1 MKSFSLGTAVLLSLI
16 IGNPLAAAPRTGPD
30 PALVAGVDIP
40 FEQFTLANGLR
51 VIVHTDRK
59 APVVAVSV
67 WYHVGSKDEPA
78 GKTGF
83 AHLFEHLMFNGSEH
97 NSRDWFAVLQDMG
110 ATNYNGTTWF
120 DRTNYFQNVPTPAL
134 ERILFLES
142 DRMGHLL
149 GAIDQTKL
157 TNQIGV
163 VQNEKRQGDNQPYG
177 KTEYRILEGIFPEG
191 HPYRHSTIGSMA
203 DLSAASLD
211 DVKTWFK
218 TWYGPNNAVLVLAGD
233 VDVATARPLV
243 EKYFGSIPAGPAV
256 ERRLKSWVPER
267 TTTVREMMQDQ
278 VANTRLY
285 RVWAAPGRND
295 AASANLNIAAATLA
309 GGNSSRLYK
318 DLVRDRQL
326 AVGVNGYVQDFEAV
340 SLVQIEV
347 DVKPGV
353 DPDLVNRRVDELLAE
368 FLANGPT
375 ADEVGRVAM
384 RAVSGTI
391 RGLEEV
397 GGFGGKAVTL
407 AEGAIYAGNP
417 AQYKLLLDRYV
428 KAMPTSV
435 LAAARRWLGAGDYQ
449 LTVNP
454 YGNLQQ
460 QAGADVDRSRLPALG
475 ALPALDFPDIERAS
489 LSNGIKVVVGRRATV
504 PVVSLSMSFDAGRAA
519 DTRGKLGTQAMMLDL
534 LNEGTATRSAIQ
546 IAEAQERLGAQ
557 ISASAGNDTTEI
569 GLSAL
574 KANLAASLDLW
585 ADIIRNPKFAP
596 DEIDRVRQIQ
606 LAAIAQEET
615 EPQSLALRLLPP
627 LLFGD
632 SHPYGIPL
640 TGTGTVEGV
649 KAVARAD
656 LTAFHDTWIRPDNAT
671 VFAVGDTTLAE
682 LLPLL
687 ERRFG
692 TWQVPAATKGSKTFT
707 MAPLPTASRIV
718 LIDRPGSPQSFIF
731 GGLPLAAKG
740 KDDLIALSTANIP
753 LGGVFTS
760 RLNTNLRETKGWSYG
775 VGSSV
780 SQTAEQMPYYV
791 FAPVQT
797 DKTGPALAELRTDIR
812 AFLTNKPITVDE
824 TRDTIAFLTG
834 RLPGAYETA
843 DAVLG
848 AIQSNARLAR
858 PDDYQ
863 ETYAGRLQQLNAAEL
878 AAAARQYI
886 NIDRMLWVIVGDRKQ
901 VEPQLKAL
909 GLPLEVR

>member
-295 AASANLNIAAATLA
+295 AASASLNIAAATLA

-428 KAMPTSV
+428 KSMPTSV

-557 ISASAGNDTTEI
+557 ISASASNDTTEI